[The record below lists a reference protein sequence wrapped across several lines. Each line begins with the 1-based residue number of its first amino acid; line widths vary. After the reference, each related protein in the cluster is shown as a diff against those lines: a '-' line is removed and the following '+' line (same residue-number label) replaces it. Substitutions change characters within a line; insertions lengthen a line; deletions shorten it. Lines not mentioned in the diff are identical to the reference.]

1 MTSSNVP
8 LRRAV
13 TLALAIS
20 GAMAS
25 GYAFSADNANANASA
40 APELEEIIVTAE
52 KRSENIQDV
61 PISVIAVSAQQLK
74 DAGVKDI
81 KDLQTLT
88 PGLTVT
94 SDSSEATT
102 VARIRGIGTV
112 GDNPGLESSVGI
124 VIDGVY
130 RPRNGVGFGDLGELE
145 QVEIL
150 EGPQGVQFGKNNDA
164 GVINITSKRPSQTF
178 EATAE
183 ITGGN
188 FDDRE
193 VNASVSG
200 PIAEGIAARVFVEYQ
215 RRNGWMQLDTGLGP
229 LQQNSTDDR
238 NVWVARTQVLFTP
251 VENVDF
257 LFIADI
263 SKRNESCCGAVPIDT
278 GPFEGIVNAIATNPL
293 LGGNGGANGNGI
305 SLTPTKYVAWANVPI
320 VQTVRDYG
328 FSGELNVNFDWAKL
342 TSITAWRDNTQGGGN
357 DFDYTGI
364 DLLRSPPNAFN
375 RTDFKQF
382 SEELRL
388 AGKVGPVQWLGGL
401 FYAKESLNPQGQ
413 LFVGSNWETY
423 LSLVAS
429 SAGGQPGGKN
439 PDGSTGPD
447 PLLISQLTKKAPGT
461 TLTTGDGYTDSYFQR
476 ENTLALF
483 TNETW
488 TIIEGLDLT
497 LGGRWTHE
505 QKSAFSNYHN
515 TDPAGTGCSALFGPG
530 LTQAGG
536 NEQAFLLGYGCYTG
550 YDFLFQGINT
560 HQGLTENNGSGAA
573 KLAYHFTP
581 DLMTFGSVSNG
592 FKAGGFNLA
601 RTTFPAGTGPTTFL
615 GQAVPFEQLTGLVPN
630 LATGFPA
637 EKVTSF
643 ELGLKSTWFEKTLRV
658 NAALFDEQ
666 FKDFQLNTF
675 TGIQFV
681 VTSLNRVSSKG
692 GDIDFAWVTPL
703 TGLTF
708 SGGATYA
715 FTNID
720 NFGNGLPFFAANRL
734 NNRISF
740 APLWSAAGSLQYV
753 VPIPNNL
760 QIRFVV
766 DEKYNTS
773 YNTGSDLDPKK
784 LQGGY
789 GLMNARVGIGS
800 ADGRWA
806 VEAWSQ
812 NVLNKY
818 YYQVAFDDPFQFNEI
833 ALFPAAPR
841 FWGVTAKVKF

>member
-1 MTSSNVP
+1 MTSSSVP

-13 TLALAIS
+13 ALALAIS
-20 GAMAS
+20 SAMAS
-25 GYAFSADNANANASA
+25 GYAWGADQSNAGANGNA

-88 PGLTVT
+88 PGLTVS

-145 QVEIL
+145 QIEIL
-150 EGPQGVQFGKNNDA
+150 EGPQGVEFGKNNDA
-164 GVINITSKRPSQTF
+164 GVINITTKRPTQTF
-178 EATAE
+178 EAEGE

-193 VNASVSG
+193 ASATVSG
-200 PIAEGIAARVFVEYQ
+200 PLAEGVAARIFVEWQ
-215 RRNGWMQLDTGLGP
+215 RRDGWMKLENGVGP
-229 LQQNSTDDR
+229 LSENSTDNR
-238 NVWVARTQVLFTP
+238 NQWVTRAQFLFTP
-251 VENVDF
+251 TDNVDF
-257 LFIADI
+257 LLIADL

-278 GPFEGIVNAIATNPL
+278 GPFEGIINVL
-293 LGGNGGANGNGI
+293 DGGVGGGGI
-305 SLTPTKYVAWANVPI
+305 SLTPTKYTAWANQPI
-320 VQTVRDYG
+320 VQIVRDYG
-328 FSGELNVNFDWAKL
+328 FSGELNWNLDWAKL

-357 DFDYTGI
+357 DFDYSGI
-364 DLLRSPPNAFN
+364 DILDSPPTSFN

-382 SEELRL
+382 SEEVRL
-388 AGKVGPVQWLGGL
+388 AGKTGPVQWLGGF

-413 LFVGSNWETY
+413 LFAGSTWETY

-429 SAGGQPGGKN
+429 SANGAPN
-439 PDGSTGPD
+439 PF
-447 PLLISQLTKKAPGT
+447 LISGLTGKAPGT
-461 TLTTGDGYTDSYFQR
+461 SFTPQDGYTDSYFQK
-476 ENTLALF
+476 ENTEAFF

-488 TIIEGLDLT
+488 TIVEGLDLT
-497 LGGRWTHE
+497 AGARWTHE
-505 QKSAFSNYHN
+505 DKSAMSNYHN
-515 TDPAGTGCSALFGPG
+515 TDPPGTGCASIFGPG
-530 LTQAGG
+530 LVGTTG
-536 NEQAFLLGYGCYTG
+536 NEQSFLLGYGCYTG
-550 YDFLFQGINT
+550 YDFLFNGIQTN
-560 HQGLTENNGSGAA
+560 QGLTENNVSGSA
-573 KLAYHFTP
+573 KLDYHFTP
-581 DLMTFGSVSNG
+581 DLMVYGSWSDG

-601 RTTFPAGTGPTTFL
+601 RVTYGAGTGPATFL
-615 GQAVPFEQLTGLVPN
+615 GAAVPFERAVGMVPN
-630 LATGFPA
+630 LNTEFPA
-637 EKVTSF
+637 EKVNSF
-643 ELGLKSTWFEKTLRV
+643 EVGAKSTWFDKTLRLNV
-658 NAALFDEQ
+658 ALFDEK

-681 VTSLNRVSSKG
+681 VTSLPDVSSKG
-692 GDIDFAWVTPL
+692 GDIDFAWVTPIS
-703 TGLTF
+703 GLTF

-715 FTNID
+715 YTNID
-720 NFGNGLPFFAANRL
+720 SFGDAVPFFDPQSAGGPGNGGPPRL

-740 APLWSAAGSLQYV
+740 APTWSGAGSLMYV
-753 VPIPNNL
+753 IPLPNNL
-760 QIRFVV
+760 QVRAIV

-773 YNTGSDLDPKK
+773 YNTGSDLNPQK

-789 GLMNARVGIGS
+789 GIMNARLGIGS
-800 ADGRWA
+800 ADGRWTL
-806 VEAWSQ
+806 EAWSQ
-812 NVLNKY
+812 NLLNKY
-818 YYQVAFDDPFQFNEI
+818 YYQVAFDDPFQYQEI

-841 FWGVTAKVKF
+841 FWGITAKVKF